1 MITNFVVMQN
11 ITVEELKSRLSAGE
25 RVNLVDV
32 REPHENADFNIG
44 GILYPLGKIQ
54 SMNVEEL
61 EDLKDEELICYCRS
75 GNRSG
80 QACLILDTM
89 GFKNTKNLV
98 GGMLAW
104 EEKFGRVK

>member
-1 MITNFVVMQN
+1 MNN
-11 ITVEELKSRLSAGE
+11 ITAEEVKKRLDAGE
-25 RVNLVDV
+25 KLHIVDV

-44 GILYPLGKIQ
+44 GTLVPLGKIQ
-54 SMNVEEL
+54 TMQIDEI
-61 EDLKDEELICYCRS
+61 EDLKDKEVIFYCRS

-80 QACLILDTM
+80 QACMILDAM

-104 EEKFGRVK
+104 EEKFGR